1 MNAGSLDDGLHFRE
15 AVEGE
20 QHDRSSRKT
29 PRDLLGYFQ
38 IASRRAMTQILHQ
51 DVRLE
56 LH

>member
-1 MNAGSLDDGLHFRE
+1 VNAGSLDDGLHFRE